1 LREDL
6 GPTFEKFV
14 ERKWQDA
21 LNVAAAEPKPWGL
34 EREKTTVSKMAAD
47 KAPQG
52 HKGANKTTGVM
63 NVVNQQLP
71 PQDTLTDLGDLKL
84 DLEEVRVQPQT
95 GCDGNHVALQCTRL
109 QKLSLD
115 ERRRVL
121 ERSGL
126 CMYCLKHAAELE
138 CYGQGG
144 PTKPWCMRLECGGG
158 HATGAHKLLGEA
170 DASVN
175 LVAGED
181 FSEFR

>member
-1 LREDL
+1 MGVGEGEDHH
-6 GPTFEKFV
+6 E
-14 ERKWQDA
+14 QA
-21 LNVAAAEPKPWGL
+21 
-34 EREKTTVSKMAAD
+34 
-47 KAPQG
+47 QG
-52 HKGANKTTGVM
+52 HKGANKTTGVA
-63 NVVNQQLP
+63 NVVNQQP
-71 PQDTLTDLGDLKL
+71 PLRTRSPTWETSNWTWRKC
-84 DLEEVRVQPQT
+84 RVQPQT
-95 GCDGNHVALQCTRL
+95 GCDRNHVALQCTRL

-144 PTKPWCMRLECGGG
+144 PTKPRCMWPECGGG

-170 DASVN
+170 DTSVN

-181 FSEFR
+181 CDSDEDEEWWVNTVLVEEGGGQPGRA